1 LHTSTS
7 FLPDQLAVA
16 VSGAMTPFYFAE
28 NDWGVERQRGHEN
41 KLLLLLAFISF
52 GPLPDTP

>member
-28 NDWGVERQRGHEN
+28 NDWGGERQRGHEN
-41 KLLLLLAFISF
+41 KVASSS
-52 GPLPDTP
+52 GLPFFWATP